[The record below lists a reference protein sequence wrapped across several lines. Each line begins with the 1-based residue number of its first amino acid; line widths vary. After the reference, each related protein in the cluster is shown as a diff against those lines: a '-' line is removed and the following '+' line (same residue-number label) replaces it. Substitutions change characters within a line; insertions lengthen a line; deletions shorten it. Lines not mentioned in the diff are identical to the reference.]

1 MLHAARE
8 HRFTEKGRSCPVLPA
23 GLPLPLGRRCP
34 NSYQRSSHN
43 TVTPPVRCPLSPPAP
58 MPLEPWQRCPVAAP
72 GFAAPLHSSPGAT
85 DQGGR
90 HQTAVL
96 PCGFWARWWFCTSSE
111 LSRGSCSCAGSSP
124 PPPAGPETP
133 LPPGAHGSV
142 LSGAPGHGIPLPE
155 HPSPPLPH
163 TCLQLSPHQPSIAL
177 SSVNLILPVFSLF
190 LFVRFVF

>member
-85 DQGGR
+85 DQGAGTKLLCCLVGSG
-90 HQTAVL
+90 HGGGSAHPQ
-96 PCGFWARWWFCTSSE
+96 SS
-111 LSRGSCSCAGSSP
+111 
-124 PPPAGPETP
+124 
-133 LPPGAHGSV
+133 V
-142 LSGAPGHGIPLPE
+142 GAPALVLAAAHPHRQVQRPLSPRSPRLGAE
-155 HPSPPLPH
+155 RCSRARHPSAGASVTASAPH
-163 TCLQLSPHQPSIAL
+163 VPSTLSTPAL
-177 SSVNLILPVFSLF
+177 HSFKL
-190 LFVRFVF
+190 R